1 MTAVLWGVFGLV
13 LTVLALAPRVGL
25 LAGWRRR
32 VAQRSREQAE
42 NALKHLLSQA
52 VSGQAATLASLQ
64 GALRTS
70 DRSLLTLIERLEHEQ
85 LVRTEGDR
93 FRLTPEGERL
103 AVHIVRA
110 HRLWELYLTDEL
122 GMPVGQ
128 VHAQAE
134 RAEHRL
140 SPAQVDRLSAA
151 MGHPETDPHGD
162 PIPNRDGELR
172 TQAGT
177 PLSAWPAGEPARI
190 VHLEDEPPLAFAQL
204 AALGLR
210 PGQIVRVLETS
221 PTRVVMSD
229 GENEHVLAPMLAG
242 NVHVVAAARAE
253 LAARSVRRLSDLAAG
268 QLGEVVELDPGLRGF
283 MRRRLLDLGFT
294 PGARVRPDLTTFAG
308 DPRAYRVRGTT
319 IALRRDQSARVLVR
333 DVAGGECGLR
343 LAAWGLRL
351 GAWGL
356 GLAACGSVKGAT
368 GLQSRRH

>member
-1 MTAVLWGVFGLV
+1 MTAVLWGAIGLV
-13 LTVLALAPRVGL
+13 LAVLVLAPRVGL

-32 VAQRSREQAE
+32 VTQRGREQAE
-42 NALKHLLSQA
+42 NALKHLLSQTL
-52 VSGQAATLASLQ
+52 SGQAATLASLQ
-64 GALRTS
+64 GVLRTS
-70 DRSLLTLIERLEHEQ
+70 DRSLLTLIERLEREQ

-134 RAEHRL
+134 RAEHQL
-140 SPAQVDRLSAA
+140 SPAQLDRLSAA

-177 PLSAWPAGEPARI
+177 PLSAWPVGEPARI

-204 AALGLR
+204 AALGLG

-221 PTRVVMSD
+221 PTRIVMRH
-229 GENEHVLAPMLAG
+229 GEHEHVLAPMLAG

-253 LAARSVRRLSDLAAG
+253 LAARSILRLSDLAAG

-333 DVAGGECGLR
+333 EVA
-343 LAAWGLRL
+343 
-351 GAWGL
+351 
-356 GLAACGSVKGAT
+356 
-368 GLQSRRH
+368 

>member
-13 LTVLALAPRVGL
+13 VTVLVLAPRVGL

-32 VAQRSREQAE
+32 VVQRGREQAE

-70 DRSLLTLIERLEHEQ
+70 DRSLLTLIERLEREQ

-134 RAEHRL
+134 RAEHHL

-162 PIPNRDGELR
+162 PIPNRDGEIR

-177 PLSAWPAGEPARI
+177 PLSAWPVGEPARI

-204 AALGLR
+204 AALGLH

-221 PTRVVMSD
+221 QTRVVLSD

-253 LAARSVRRLSDLAAG
+253 LVARSILRLSDLAAG

-294 PGARVRPDLTTFAG
+294 PGARVRADLTTFAG

-333 DVAGGECGLR
+333 EVA
-343 LAAWGLRL
+343 
-351 GAWGL
+351 
-356 GLAACGSVKGAT
+356 
-368 GLQSRRH
+368 

>member
-1 MTAVLWGVFGLV
+1 MTWVLWGIFGLLLVALV
-13 LTVLALAPRVGL
+13 LVPRIGV

-32 VAQRSREQAE
+32 LALRSREQAE

-52 VSGQAATLASLQ
+52 ASGQAATLASLQ

-70 DRSLLTLIERLEHEQ
+70 DRSLLALIERLEREQ

-93 FRLTPEGERL
+93 FRLTAEGERL

-134 RAEHRL
+134 RAEHLL

-172 TQAGT
+172 TQVGT
-177 PLSAWPAGEPARI
+177 PLSAWPVGEPARI

-210 PGQIVRVLETS
+210 PGQVVRILETS
-221 PTRVVMSD
+221 STRVVMSD
-229 GENEHVLAPMLAG
+229 GENEHVLAPVLAG
-242 NVHVVAAARAE
+242 NVHVVAAALAE
-253 LAARSVRRLSDLAAG
+253 APGQSVLRLSDLASG
-268 QLGEVVELDPGLRGF
+268 QLAEVVALDPGLRGF

-319 IALRRDQSARVLVR
+319 IALRYEQSARVMVR
-333 DVAGGECGLR
+333 AVEVLR
-343 LAAWGLRL
+343 
-351 GAWGL
+351 
-356 GLAACGSVKGAT
+356 S
-368 GLQSRRH
+368 

>member
-1 MTAVLWGVFGLV
+1 MTALLWGVLGVV
-13 LTVLALAPRVGL
+13 LTVLLLAPRVGL

-32 VAQRSREQAE
+32 IVQRGREQAE

-52 VSGQAATLASLQ
+52 MSGQAATLASLQ

-70 DRSLLTLIERLEHEQ
+70 DRSLLTLLERLEREQ

-93 FRLTPEGERL
+93 LRLTPEGERL

-134 RAEHRL
+134 RAEHYL

-172 TQAGT
+172 AQAGT
-177 PLSAWPAGEPARI
+177 PLSAWPVGEPARI

-210 PGQIVRVLETS
+210 PEQIVRVLETS
-221 PTRVVMSD
+221 ATRVVLSD

-242 NVHVVAAARAE
+242 NVHVVPAAREE
-253 LAARSVRRLSDLAAG
+253 LAARSIRRLSDLAAG
-268 QLGEVVELDPGLRGF
+268 QLGEVVALDPGLRGF

-294 PGARVRPDLTTFAG
+294 PGARVRADLTTFAG

-333 DVAGGECGLR
+333 EVA
-343 LAAWGLRL
+343 
-351 GAWGL
+351 
-356 GLAACGSVKGAT
+356 
-368 GLQSRRH
+368 